1 MTLYSG
7 KDGQMLVDGTKAAKV
22 RSWSFT
28 ANQAVLETN
37 SLESTDRTLLA
48 GMRSITGS
56 CSIFYYQESAGS
68 GTPAGGVSSF
78 IDSFIKDGADNPGEG
93 GDDKAAAAEQVKLRL
108 VVDDGSSD
116 KRYIEFMVFITS
128 LSMTTS
134 VGEVLSAD
142 ISFEV
147 NGAPTR
153 INF

>member
-1 MTLYSG
+1 MALYSG
-7 KDGQMLVDGTKAAKV
+7 KDGQLLVDGTKAAKV

-28 ANQAVLETN
+28 ANQAVLETS

-56 CSIFYYQESAGS
+56 CSIFYYQASAGS

-78 IDSFIKDGADNPGEG
+78 IDAFIKDGNDNPGEG
-93 GDDKAAAAEQVKLRL
+93 GDDKAQDSEQVKLRL
-108 VVDDGSSD
+108 VVDDGSSA